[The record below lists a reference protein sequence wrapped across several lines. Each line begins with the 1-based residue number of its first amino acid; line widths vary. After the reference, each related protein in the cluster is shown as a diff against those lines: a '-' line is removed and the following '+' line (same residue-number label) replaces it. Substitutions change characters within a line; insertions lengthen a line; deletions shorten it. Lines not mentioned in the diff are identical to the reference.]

1 MKRVALTGGIATG
14 KSYALRRLETLGIP
28 TLDADRL
35 AREAVQPGTAGWTA
49 VRERFGERVLG
60 PEGAIDRGRLAAIV
74 FSDPAARDA
83 LEAIIHPEVY
93 RQIHAWFAE
102 EAARGAPVAIADIP
116 LLFETGRAH
125 EFDRVIVVACAPE
138 VQLQRLM
145 ARDRMDDAA
154 ARQRIAAQWPIDEKI
169 ARADDVIRTDGTFEE
184 TDRAVDIVA
193 ERLGE

>member
-14 KSYALRRLETLGIP
+14 KSYVLRRLETLGIP

-35 AREAVQPGTAGWTA
+35 AREAVQPGTAGWAA

-74 FSDPAARDA
+74 FNDPAAREA

-145 ARDRMDDAA
+145 ARDAMDEPT
-154 ARQRIAAQWPIDEKI
+154 ARQRIAAQWPIDEKV
-169 ARADDVIRTDGTFEE
+169 ARADYVVRTDGTFEE

-193 ERLGE
+193 EKLGE